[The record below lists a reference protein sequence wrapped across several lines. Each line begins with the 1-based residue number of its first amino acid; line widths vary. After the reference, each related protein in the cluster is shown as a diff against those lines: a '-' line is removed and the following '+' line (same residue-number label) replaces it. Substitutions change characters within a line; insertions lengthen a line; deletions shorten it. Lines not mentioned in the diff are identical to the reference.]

1 MRAIIKYPG
10 SKWRIADWI
19 ISFFPEHHSYVEPFF
34 GSGGVFFQKDPSH
47 IETINDLDGEVVN
60 FFEWVRN
67 DPERLARAIY
77 LTPYS
82 RKGYEDAYTPGRNKL
97 EQAVKFCTRLNM
109 GHGFRTT
116 GEKVGWKCD
125 IQGRERA
132 YAVKYWNDMPQLI
145 IQAAERLKD
154 VQIEC
159 RPAEDII
166 ERFNFEN
173 ALIYCDPPYL
183 LETRFGKQYK
193 QEMTE
198 KDHKQLLAVLQESRA
213 KVILSGYESK
223 LYNDALKGWH
233 KESTQSITQNPKKS
247 GKEVLWMNFEP
258 IGAQCD
264 LWQSDE
270 VGKGMRRMEV

>member
-1 MRAIIKYPG
+1 ML
-10 SKWRIADWI
+10 S
-19 ISFFPEHHSYVEPFF
+19 HSLEV
-34 GSGGVFFQKDPSH
+34 GGVFFQKYPSN

-67 DPERLARAIY
+67 DPERLARAVY

-82 RKGYEDAYTPGRNKL
+82 RKVYEDAYTPGRDSL
-97 EQAVKFCTRLNM
+97 DRAVKFCTRLNM

-125 IQGRERA
+125 IQGRQRA
-132 YAVKYWNDMPQLI
+132 YAAKYWNDMPKSI
-145 IQAAERLKD
+145 IHAAERLKD

-159 RPAEDII
+159 RPAVDII

-173 ALIYCDPPYL
+173 VLIYCDPPYL

-193 QEMTE
+193 QEMTNE
-198 KDHKQLLAVLQESRA
+198 DHKRLLAVLQESKA

-223 LYNDALKGWH
+223 LYNDALRGWY
-233 KESTQSITQNPKKS
+233 KTSTQSITQNPKKS

-258 IGAQCD
+258 MQQ
-264 LWQSDE
+264 L
-270 VGKGMRRMEV
+270 RL